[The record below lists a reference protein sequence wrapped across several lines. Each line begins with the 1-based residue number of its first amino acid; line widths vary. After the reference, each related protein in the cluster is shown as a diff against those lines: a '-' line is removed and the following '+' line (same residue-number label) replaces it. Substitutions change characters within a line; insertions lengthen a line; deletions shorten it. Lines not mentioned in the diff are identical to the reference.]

1 MSWPEHIFV
10 APSVAGAM
18 FLAQVASFALIH
30 IWRAGRDASR
40 GELGGRPRPRRD
52 ILHLFLTAL
61 AVVLGLVLLIIW
73 ISHPI
78 DLPHFGSQ
86 SNGLPLIVFVTF
98 IYVTLVIG
106 INSSNRTRA
115 EKSNPWFAALLLFT
129 AALLIMAII
138 MLPMLIPNTYIPKQ
152 YQGVIS
158 LSIAIAGVV
167 AWPFVAQRFK
177 GRSRSVP

>member
-10 APSVAGAM
+10 DPSVAGAM

-106 INSSNRTRA
+106 INSSNRTSA

-129 AALLIMAII
+129 AA
-138 MLPMLIPNTYIPKQ
+138 MLIPNTYIPKQ